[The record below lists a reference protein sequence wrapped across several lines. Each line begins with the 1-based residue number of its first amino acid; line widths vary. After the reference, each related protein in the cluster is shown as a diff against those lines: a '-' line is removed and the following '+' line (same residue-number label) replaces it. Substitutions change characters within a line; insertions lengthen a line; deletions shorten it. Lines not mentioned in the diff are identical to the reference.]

1 MKIGV
6 GVITMGV
13 RALKD
18 YKTGADTYFYV
29 HVDKE
34 HLGVSHARNQCIK
47 HLYENGCDYIFVFDD
62 DNYPTMYGWE
72 NYFVE
77 QAEKHNMHFFVL
89 PEAFK
94 DEFLGARGEIG
105 FWSGGLCQFALY
117 SRKCIEEIGYY
128 NEEYDR
134 YGYED
139 AGYMHRV
146 WNSGIN
152 GPLTNGHPSPIRVL
166 AYIHSEDVYGENP
179 KSNISQEDKLKY
191 IDKNYPIYQKEI
203 NCGKIY
209 YKIGEKDCGTVA

>member
-18 YKTGADTYFYV
+18 YKTGPDTYFYV
-29 HVDKE
+29 HTDTERK
-34 HLGVSHARNQCIK
+34 GVSHARNSCLK
-47 HLYENGCDYIFVFDD
+47 HMYDEGCDYMFVFDD

-72 NYFVE
+72 NYFVT
-77 QAEKHNMHFFVL
+77 QAQESDMHFFVL

-94 DEFLGARGEIG
+94 DKFLGSRGEIG

-117 SRKCIEEIGYY
+117 TRKLLEEVGYF
-128 NEEYDR
+128 NNSYDR

-152 GPLTNGHPSPIRVL
+152 GPLTSGHPSPIRVL

-179 KSNISQEDKLKY
+179 ESNISHEDKQVY
-191 IDKNYPIYQKEI
+191 IKKNYPIYQEEI
-203 NCGKIY
+203 RSGRTY
-209 YKIGEKDCGTVA
+209 YPYDN

>member
-18 YKTGADTYFYV
+18 YKTHPDTYFYV

-34 HLGVSHARNQCIK
+34 RKGVSHARNACLK
-47 HLYENGCDYIFVFDD
+47 HLIDEGCDYMFVYDD
-62 DNYPTMYGWE
+62 DCHPTIGGWE
-72 NYFVE
+72 KYFVD
-77 QAEKHNMHFFVL
+77 QHKTSGLHFFIL

-94 DEFLGARGEIG
+94 DNLLSIEGEIG
-105 FWSGGLCQFALY
+105 RWSGGLCQFAFYTKEL
-117 SRKCIEEIGYY
+117 IEKVGFY
-128 NEEYDR
+128 NEAYDR

-146 WNSGIN
+146 WHSGIN
-152 GPLTNGHPSPIRVL
+152 PKASGHPSPFRVL

-179 KSNISQEDKLKY
+179 ESNISLEDKQLY
-191 IDKNYPIYQKEI
+191 IKKNYPIYQEEI
-203 NCGKIY
+203 NSGKIY
-209 YKIGEKDCGTVA
+209 YPFSQ